1 MRLGRDDG
9 PRSGCTPVRVA
20 RQRRRR
26 RGIAPHLLDAAVD
39 VDVELLAEI
48 KAHSVAEALRA
59 RGVRW
64 VRQRDEG
71 HPDGRAAL
79 AVGVADSVRSRVL
92 RQGHQLVGALP
103 RDELCFQVLLPSSV
117 QLHSHLTTS
126 SSSSGAAEE
135 LIRHAGKYRS

>member
-1 MRLGRDDG
+1 M
-9 PRSGCTPVRVA
+9 A
-20 RQRRRR
+20 
-26 RGIAPHLLDAAVD
+26 HLLDTTVD

-48 KAHSVAEALRA
+48 EAHSVTEALRT
-59 RGVRW
+59 RGVCW

-79 AVGVADSVRSRVL
+79 AVGVTDSVRSRVL

-103 RDELCFQVLLPSSV
+103 RDELCFQVLLPSTV
-117 QLHSHLTTS
+117 QLHSHLTTSSS